1 MIDRRSLLLSPLA
14 AAILPRKT
22 YAAQLASL
30 HGEIY
35 RQLGIRPSSMQ
46 RAPTPR

>member
-30 HGEIY
+30 HG
-35 RQLGIRPSSMQ
+35 RSTANWVFVPSLMQ